1 MTVIAVKYHRWE
13 YAGQAG
19 NNMKILVLGAG
30 VVGTT
35 SAWFLSKA
43 GHKVTV
49 VDRQAGAGLETSFA
63 NGGQISVSHALP
75 WANPS
80 APAKIFHWLLKE
92 DAPLLFR
99 PRLDPFQWRWCL
111 RFLLECMPQRTAEN
125 MKQIVKLGLHSR
137 AILKDLRTETGISCD
152 HLEKGILHFYTDRA
166 AFNAEQEAAKIMREH
181 GCELRMLTPDE
192 AIAIEPALR
201 QARQRIVGASVA
213 PADESGD
220 AYKFTSGLAQL
231 AAERGVEFRYATTVT
246 RLMATGDSIAGIVVR
261 DRAGKSSSL
270 AADGILV
277 ALGSFSPALLRPL
290 GVDLM
295 VYPAKGYSVTFPVEH
310 PELAYSVSLTDEA
323 HKLVFTRLGNR
334 LRIAGTAELGSH
346 DTQLNAVRCEAIV
359 RRTLELFPGIARP
372 EKAEFWA
379 GLRPSTPSNV
389 PYIGRTK
396 FRNLYLNTGHG
407 TLGWTHACG
416 SAHAIAE
423 IVSGRDPEIDFAF
436 TGAKR

>member
-1 MTVIAVKYHRWE
+1 
-13 YAGQAG
+13 
-19 NNMKILVLGAG
+19 MKILVLGAG

-35 SAWFLSKA
+35 SAWFLSQA
-43 GHKVTV
+43 GHEVTV

-75 WANPS
+75 WANPA
-80 APAKIFHWLLKE
+80 APATTLRWLLKE

-99 PRLDPFQWRWCL
+99 MRLDPFQWRWCL
-111 RFLLECMPQRTAEN
+111 RFLLECMPHRTATN
-125 MKQIVKLGLHSR
+125 IKQIVTLGLHSR
-137 AILKDLRTETGISCD
+137 AVLQDLRKETGISYD
-152 HLEKGILHFYTDRA
+152 HLEKGILHFYTDQAGFDA
-166 AFNAEQEAAKIMREH
+166 AQEPARIMREH

-192 AIAIEPALR
+192 AIAVEPALR
-201 QARQRIVGASVA
+201 QARQRIVGASLA

-220 AYKFTSGLAQL
+220 AFKFTSRLAQR
-231 AAERGVEFRYATTVT
+231 AVQRGVEFRYAATVT
-246 RLMATGDSIAGIVVR
+246 RLVATRDSITGIVVS

-270 AADGILV
+270 SADAYLV

-290 GVDLM
+290 GVDLL
-295 VYPAKGYSVTFPVEH
+295 VYPAKGYSATFPVEY
-310 PELAYSVSLTDEA
+310 PDLAYTVSLTDDA
-323 HKLVFTRLGNR
+323 RKLVFTRLGDR

-346 DTQLNAVRCEAIV
+346 DTQLNSVRCEAIV

-389 PYIGRTK
+389 PYIGKTK

-423 IVSGRDPEIDFAF
+423 IASGRDPGIDFAF
-436 TGAKR
+436 TGVNR